1 VLARPALAVKI
12 DNAPGARRNHSG
24 LGVADIV
31 FEEIVEGSITRFA
44 AVFHSQGSE
53 VVGPIRS
60 GRTQDVDMLASFRRP
75 LFAWS
80 GGNPGVTRVIA
91 ESTMIDLNAQRNGRG
106 YYRGSGSIPH
116 NLYNNT
122 EVLWA
127 QTPPDH
133 PGTPP
138 QQFHYVRPEGEFV
151 GTPVAGVD
159 VTMRGIDVEW
169 DWDAETGRFLRRQ
182 EGGAHV
188 DVQHGP
194 IGATN
199 VMVLGVEYR
208 PSQVDARSPEAQ
220 TLGSGPLWVFSAG
233 QVIHGTWERPTDTE
247 PFTLFDEARNTI
259 ELRPG
264 NTWIELAENLPSEDP
279 ENPGVQLEIKFA

>member
-1 VLARPALAVKI
+1 
-12 DNAPGARRNHSG
+12 
-24 LGVADIV
+24 
-31 FEEIVEGSITRFA
+31 
-44 AVFHSQGSE
+44 
-53 VVGPIRS
+53 
-60 GRTQDVDMLASFRRP
+60 MLASFRRP

-80 GGNPGVTRVIA
+80 GGNAGVTRAIA
-91 ESTMIDLNAQRNGRG
+91 ESTMVDLNAQRNGKG
-106 YYRGSGSIPH
+106 YYRGSGGVPH

-138 QQFHYVRPEGEFV
+138 QQFHYVRPEGGFV

-169 DWDAETGRFLRRQ
+169 RWDAETGRFLRRQ

-259 ELRPG
+259 ELLPG

-279 ENPGVQLEIKFA
+279 DNPGVQLEIEFA